1 MFWDHT
7 MFFAMTTKINS
18 KVCLLYITKVFSSV
32 FRGFMFVVLES
43 IVSKMEIKLILV
55 CHKTAVQIQ
64 AFIDCLKYF

>member
-1 MFWDHT
+1 
-7 MFFAMTTKINS
+7 
-18 KVCLLYITKVFSSV
+18 
-32 FRGFMFVVLES
+32 MFVVLES